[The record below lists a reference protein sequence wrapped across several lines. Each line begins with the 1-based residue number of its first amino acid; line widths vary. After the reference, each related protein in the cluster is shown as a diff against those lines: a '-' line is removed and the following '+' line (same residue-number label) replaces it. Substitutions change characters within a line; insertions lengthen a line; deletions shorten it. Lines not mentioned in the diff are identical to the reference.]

1 MSTFDEVKELIAEQ
15 MRIDK
20 SKITPEATF
29 IEDLE
34 ADSLDTVEFVMAAE
48 EKFGIEVS
56 DEEASKIKTV
66 SDVVDLIET
75 KKKG

>member
-15 MRIDK
+15 MRVDK

-75 KKKG
+75 KQKS

>member
-48 EKFGIEVS
+48 EKFKIEVS

-75 KKKG
+75 KQKS